1 MKLTIINAKTDL
13 GVMVDGSN
21 LGPEI
26 ISNHFKEDKHIN
38 KIITIEKQN
47 IVKSKDKLDLE
58 KNLDGVNEFNK
69 RLYNAVLKEKEDN
82 SFPIILGG
90 DHSLAIA
97 TALASIKNE
106 QNLGIIWIDSHG
118 DYNTFET
125 TRTGNLHGLP
135 LAATNNQTG
144 NKLTSYHNGNYYNPK
159 NTVIVGARDIDDWEM
174 PNIEKNNVTIF
185 TTQDIKDQGIKSI
198 IKKAMDIALDGTNGV
213 HISYDLDV
221 IDPKIAPG
229 VSVPAINGINEA
241 EANLILDEVLKYK
254 NDIKSFDLVELNP
267 TKDIAHKTENIAV
280 NLLDKL
286 VSSLTNN

>member
-1 MKLTIINAKTDL
+1 MKLTLINAKTDL

-21 LGPEI
+21 IGPDA
-26 ISNHFKEDKHIN
+26 ISNHFKKDERIN
-38 KIITIEKQN
+38 KIISIEKQN
-47 IVKSKDKLDLE
+47 IIKSKDKLDLE
-58 KNLDGVNEFNK
+58 KNLDGVNEFNEQ
-69 RLYNAVLKEKEDN
+69 LYNAVLKEKEDN
-82 SFPIILGG
+82 SFPITLGG

-144 NKLTSYHNGNYYNPK
+144 DKLTSYHNGNYFNPK
-159 NTVIVGARDIDDWEM
+159 NTVIVGARDIDEWEM
-174 PNIEKNNVTIF
+174 PNIEKNNVIVF
-185 TTQDIKDQGIKSI
+185 TTQDIKEQGIDTI
-198 IKKAMDIALDGTNGV
+198 IKKAMNIALNGTNGV

-229 VSVPAINGINEA
+229 VSVPAINGINEE
-241 EANLILDEVLKYK
+241 EAYLILDEVLKYK
-254 NDIKSFDLVELNP
+254 NSIKSFDLVELNP
-267 TKDIAHKTENIAV
+267 TKDIDHKTENIAV
-280 NLLDKL
+280 NLLEKL

>member
-1 MKLTIINAKTDL
+1 MNLTLINAKTDL

-21 LGPEI
+21 TGPDT
-26 ISNHFKEDKHIN
+26 ISSHFKEDIRIN
-38 KIITIEKQN
+38 KIISIEKQN
-47 IVKSKDKLDLE
+47 IIKSKDKLDLE

-69 RLYNAVLKEKEDN
+69 RLYDVVLKEKEDN
-82 SFPIILGG
+82 SFPITLGG

-135 LAATNNQTG
+135 LAATNHQTG
-144 NKLTSYHNGNYYNPK
+144 DKLTSYHNGNYYNPK
-159 NTVIVGARDIDDWEM
+159 NTVIVGARDIDKWEM
-174 PNIEKNNVTIF
+174 PNIENNNVTVF
-185 TTQDIKDQGIKSI
+185 TTQDIKEKGIDTI
-198 IKKAMDIALDGTNGV
+198 IKKAMNIALNGTNGV

-229 VSVPAINGINEA
+229 VSVPAKDGINE
-241 EANLILDEVLKYK
+241 EESYLVLDEILKYK

-267 TKDIAHKTENIAV
+267 TKDIDHKTENIAV
-280 NLLDKL
+280 SLLDKL

>member
-1 MKLTIINAKTDL
+1 MKLTLINAKTDL

-21 LGPEI
+21 LGPDA
-26 ISNHFKEDKHIN
+26 ISNHFKDDKRIN
-38 KIITIEKQN
+38 KRISIEKQN
-47 IVKSKDKLDLE
+47 IIKSKDKLDLE
-58 KNLDGVNEFNK
+58 KNLDGINEFNK
-69 RLYNAVLKEKEDN
+69 RLYEVVLNEKDEKN
-82 SFPIILGG
+82 FPIILGG

-97 TALASIKNE
+97 TALASIQSE

-144 NKLTSYHNGNYYNPK
+144 NKLTSYHNGNYYTPK

-174 PNIEKNNVTIF
+174 PNIKNNNVTVF
-185 TTQDIKDQGIKSI
+185 TTQDIKEQGIDTI
-198 IKKAMDIALDGTNGV
+198 IKKAMNIALDGTNGV

-221 IDPKIAPG
+221 IDPKTAPG
-229 VSVPAINGINEA
+229 VSVPAINGINEE
-241 EANLILDEVLKYK
+241 EAYLILDEVLKYK
-254 NDIKSFDLVELNP
+254 DNIKSFDLVELNP
-267 TKDIAHKTENIAV
+267 TKDIEHKTENIAV

-286 VSSLTNN
+286 LTSLTNN

>member
-1 MKLTIINAKTDL
+1 MKLTLINAKTDL

-21 LGPEI
+21 YGPVA
-26 ISNHFKEDKHIN
+26 ISNHFKEDKRIN
-38 KIITIEKQN
+38 KIITLEKQN
-47 IVKSKDKLDLE
+47 IIKSKDKLDLE

-69 RLYNAVLKEKEDN
+69 RLYDVVLSEKQEN
-82 SFPIILGG
+82 NFPIILGG

-97 TALASIKNE
+97 SALASIKNE

-159 NTVIVGARDIDDWEM
+159 NTVIVGARDIDKWEM
-174 PNIEKNNVTIF
+174 PNIEKNNVTVF
-185 TTQDIKDQGIKSI
+185 TTQDIKVQGIDII
-198 IKKAMDIALDGTNGV
+198 IKKAMAIALNGTNGV

-229 VSVPAINGINEA
+229 VSVPAKDGINEE
-241 EANLILDEVLKYK
+241 EAYLILDEVLKYK

-267 TKDIAHKTENIAV
+267 TKDIDHKTENIAV

>member
-26 ISNHFKEDKHIN
+26 ISNHFKEDKRIN

-47 IVKSKDKLDLE
+47 IIKSKDKLDLE

-69 RLYNAVLKEKEDN
+69 RLYDVVLSEKQEN
-82 SFPIILGG
+82 NFPITLGG

-97 TALASIKNE
+97 SALASIKNE

-174 PNIEKNNVTIF
+174 PNIEKNNVTVF
-185 TTQDIKDQGIKSI
+185 TTQDIKVQGIDII
-198 IKKAMDIALDGTNGV
+198 IKKAIDIALNGTNGV

-229 VSVPAINGINEA
+229 VSVPAVNGINEE
-241 EANLILDEVLKYK
+241 EAYLILDKILKYK

-267 TKDIAHKTENIAV
+267 TKDIDHKTENIAV

>member
-1 MKLTIINAKTDL
+1 MKLTLINAKTDL

-21 LGPEI
+21 LGPDA
-26 ISNHFKEDKHIN
+26 ISNHFKEDKRIN
-38 KIITIEKQN
+38 EIITIEKQN

-58 KNLDGVNEFNK
+58 KNLDSVNEFNK
-69 RLYNAVLKEKEDN
+69 RLYEVVLKEKEEGN
-82 SFPIILGG
+82 FPITLGG

-135 LAATNNQTG
+135 LAATNHQTG
-144 NKLTSYHNGNYYNPK
+144 NKLTSYHNGSYYNHK
-159 NTVIVGARDIDDWEM
+159 NTVIVGVRDIDKWEM

-185 TTQDIKDQGIKSI
+185 TTQDIKVQGIDII
-198 IKKAMDIALDGTNGV
+198 IKKAMDIALNGTNGV
-213 HISYDLDV
+213 HISYDIDV

-229 VSVPAINGINEA
+229 VSVPAINGINEE
-241 EANLILDEVLKYK
+241 EAYLILDEVLKYK

-267 TKDIAHKTENIAV
+267 TKDIEHKTENIAV

-286 VSSLTNN
+286 VSSLTND

>member
-1 MKLTIINAKTDL
+1 MKLTLINAKTDL

-21 LGPEI
+21 YGPDA
-26 ISNHFKEDKHIN
+26 ISNHFKEDRRIN

-69 RLYNAVLKEKEDN
+69 RLYDVVLSEKQEN
-82 SFPIILGG
+82 NFPIILGG

-97 TALASIKNE
+97 TALSSIKNE

-174 PNIEKNNVTIF
+174 PNIEKNNVTVF
-185 TTQDIKDQGIKSI
+185 TTQDIKVQGIDII
-198 IKKAMDIALDGTNGV
+198 IKKAMAIALNGTKGV

-229 VSVPAINGINEA
+229 VSVPAKDGINEE
-241 EANLILDEVLKYK
+241 EAYLILDEVLKYK

-267 TKDIAHKTENIAV
+267 TKDIDHKTENIAV

>member
-1 MKLTIINAKTDL
+1 MKLTLINAKTDL

-21 LGPEI
+21 LGPDT
-26 ISNHFKEDKHIN
+26 ISNHFKDDKRIN
-38 KIITIEKQN
+38 KRISIEKQN
-47 IVKSKDKLDLE
+47 IIKSKDKLDLE
-58 KNLDGVNEFNK
+58 KNLDGINEFNK
-69 RLYNAVLKEKEDN
+69 RLYEVVLNEKDEKN
-82 SFPIILGG
+82 FPIILGG

-97 TALASIKNE
+97 TALASIQSE

-144 NKLTSYHNGNYYNPK
+144 NKLTSYHNGNYYTPK

-174 PNIEKNNVTIF
+174 PNIKNNNVTVF
-185 TTQDIKDQGIKSI
+185 TTQDIKEQGIDTI
-198 IKKAMDIALDGTNGV
+198 IKKAMNIALDGTNGV

-221 IDPKIAPG
+221 IDPKTAPG
-229 VSVPAINGINEA
+229 VSVPAINGINEE
-241 EANLILDEVLKYK
+241 EAYLILDEVLKYK
-254 NDIKSFDLVELNP
+254 NNIKSFDLVELNP
-267 TKDIAHKTENIAV
+267 TKDIEHKTENIAV

-286 VSSLTNN
+286 LTSLTNN